1 MTSADD
7 VYLRLGTMAA
17 RQETFE
23 RTVVD
28 MRREGREDMAKIW
41 NRLDEVTEA
50 LSEIRQYAA
59 GMAEVA
65 KRLDRLEREHAK
77 RQCHYEPTTD
87 QAKYRKALDQS
98 VGSLLAEILI
108 SALKLVGVG
117 VVISV
122 VVLGAAR
129 WNGG

>member
-1 MTSADD
+1 MPSAGDM
-7 VYLRLGTMAA
+7 YLELGTMAA
-17 RQETFE
+17 RQEAFE
-23 RTVVD
+23 RAVAD

-41 NRLDEVTEA
+41 DRLDDVTDA

-65 KRLDRLEREHAK
+65 KRLDRLEREHAQH
-77 RQCHYEPTTD
+77 RCQYEPTTD
-87 QAKYRKALDQS
+87 RAKYRKALDQS

-117 VVISV
+117 IVVSL
-122 VVLGAAR
+122 VVLGVAR